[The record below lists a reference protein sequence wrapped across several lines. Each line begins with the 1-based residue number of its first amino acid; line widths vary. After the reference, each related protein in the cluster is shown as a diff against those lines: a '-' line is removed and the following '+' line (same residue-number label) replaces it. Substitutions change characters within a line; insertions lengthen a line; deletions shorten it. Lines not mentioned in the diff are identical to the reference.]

1 MSAVSLHG
9 IAGVVGFLCTTIF
22 SYRNINS
29 AAENGLTYGRGIP
42 LAYHISALL
51 VFIPCVFIATWLA
64 LHVSNFI
71 VPIED
76 VGILMVGKKAKA
88 EFIEEGK
95 GVEVEEE

>member
-1 MSAVSLHG
+1 LHG

-71 VPIED
+71 VPIENKGD
-76 VGILMVGKKAKA
+76 MKDIDCTVDPD
-88 EFIEEGK
+88 EDIEGAGDLEL
-95 GVEVEEE
+95 VEA